1 MKNEDRVI
9 GHVIGVEGVTI
20 TVELEPDVKSAA
32 RSYIDGIEMAILIN
46 AFVTFE
52 LGGGQE
58 AIGIITKLSSRQAF
72 EAYKHDLNLELVRPM
87 RLAWVQ
93 LLGTINEVKN
103 VEKTKFS
110 PGVSELPTL
119 DTKALIP
126 DDKILKIILEEAPKM
141 NRPSSHPP
149 KDEEYDS
156 HLRLGIASGLKA
168 QSVNASFN
176 DTLSRPLAILGNT
189 GAGKSWTIAHIL
201 QTIEKSLKL
210 NHIKQKAKVFVFD
223 INGEYSEALNLSEPN
238 NGKQPN
244 KVYVNGK
251 EFGVPVWLWNLYEIN
266 HLFRTS
272 EQAQEPVLNRLILDA
287 KRKKILTSQSYDI
300 NRAYDSFDN
309 IRTRVAFIEE
319 VCDPTS
325 RSKKGAFFVTNY
337 STIKSD
343 LEYIKSVDEK
353 IFITFNRIYEN
364 KEINDLYNQYKLK
377 LNEPRGEWYKSDEGI
392 DGEDSKKVKDWCKRF
407 KDSLINEKINF
418 EIKNRLKIIETGD
431 IPEYFS
437 AYETFKDTEAF
448 REASR
453 AIENQRDISQHLAG
467 LHLRIQEKLND
478 KRWQFIFNYEEDR
491 FKNSWKDLEHW
502 LKYIG
507 LSEEPISDLPITI
520 FNCSMLGHD
529 VLPFFCG
536 VVGRLLLDLRQ
547 HVIPS
552 RRFYEPW
559 VVVLEE
565 AHNYIFPYRQDES
578 RGIKVSRE
586 TFERIA
592 KEGRKFGLSLII
604 ASQRPSDVSGT
615 ILSQCSN
622 FIVHRLQNP
631 ADIEH
636 FREMVPAQSKRI
648 LDQVT
653 ILSPGE
659 ALFFGSAV
667 HVPSKIQITCPEPPP
682 QSDSSCPYLYWSD
695 KNLKEKPFPLKDAIF
710 NWLCVDKDENENN
723 NDKEKKQ

>member
-1 MKNEDRVI
+1 MENEGRAI

-20 TVELEPDVKSAA
+20 RVELDPDVKSAA

-58 AIGIITKLSSRQAF
+58 AIGVITGLSSKQTF
-72 EAYKHDLNLELVRPM
+72 EAYQHDLNLELVKPM

-93 LLGTINEVKN
+93 LLGTINEVKKAG
-103 VEKTKFS
+103 KTKFS

-126 DDKILKIILEEAPKM
+126 DEKILKIILEEAPKM
-141 NRPSSHPP
+141 NRPSLHST

-156 HLRLGIASGLKA
+156 HLRLGTASGLKA

-176 DTLSRPLAILGNT
+176 DILSRPLAILGNT
-189 GAGKSWTIAHIL
+189 GAGKSYTIAHIL

-210 NHIKQKAKVFVFD
+210 NHKKHKAKVFVFD
-223 INGEYSEALNLSEPN
+223 INGEYSKALELSEPIK
-238 NGKQPN
+238 GKHPN

-251 EFGVPVWLWNLYEIN
+251 EFGVPICLWNLYEIN

-272 EQAQEPVLNRLILDA
+272 EQTQEPVLNRLILDA
-287 KRKKILTSQSYDI
+287 KRKKLLTGKSYNI
-300 NRAYDSFDN
+300 NRAYDSFDY
-309 IRTRVAFIEE
+309 IRTRVACIEE
-319 VCDPTS
+319 VCDPS
-325 RSKKGAFFVTNY
+325 ERKKKGAFFVTNY
-337 STIKSD
+337 STIVSD
-343 LEYIKSVDEK
+343 LEYIKSVDEG
-353 IFITFNRIYEN
+353 IFNTLSRIYKDE
-364 KEINDLYNQYKLK
+364 EIDDLYRKYKLGMNSK
-377 LNEPRGEWYKSDEGI
+377 GEWYKSDEGI
-392 DGEDSKKVKDWCKRF
+392 DGENSKKVKDWCKRF
-407 KDSLINEKINF
+407 NDSLIIEKNNF
-418 EIKNRLKIIETGD
+418 EVNNGLKIIETGD

-437 AYETFKDTEAF
+437 AYETFKDAEAF
-448 REASR
+448 KEASR

-478 KRWQFIFNYEEDR
+478 KRWQFIFNYEEDE
-491 FKNSWKDLEHW
+491 FKDNWKDLEHW

-507 LSEEPISDLPITI
+507 LSEEPISDLPMTV
-520 FNCSMLGHD
+520 FDCSMLGHD

-547 HVIPS
+547 HVIPY

-659 ALFFGSAV
+659 ALIFGSAV
-667 HVPSKIQITCPEPPP
+667 HVPSKVQITCPDPPP

-695 KNLKEKPFPLKDAIF
+695 KNLKEKPFPLKDAIS
-710 NWLCVDKDENENN
+710 NWLGVYKDREGNS